1 MNPSFPSKSI
11 EGKSLYSVYIKLKA
25 NISDW
30 RKKFQ
35 KEQPVWRILDEYIK
49 KLRIVEYKYEKLRD
63 ELDYKIADF
72 ETGENAVWVPS
83 YCLRPWSRNC
93 EPGREISDR
102 EARMTRA
109 EREEEEMCED
119 KEDKKREDEEEK
131 KRDNIFHVG
140 SYGRR
145 HENLIDM

>member
-1 MNPSFPSKSI
+1 
-11 EGKSLYSVYIKLKA
+11 
-25 NISDW
+25 
-30 RKKFQ
+30 
-35 KEQPVWRILDEYIK
+35 
-49 KLRIVEYKYEKLRD
+49 
-63 ELDYKIADF
+63 
-72 ETGENAVWVPS
+72 
-83 YCLRPWSRNC
+83 
-93 EPGREISDR
+93 
-102 EARMTRA
+102 MTRA